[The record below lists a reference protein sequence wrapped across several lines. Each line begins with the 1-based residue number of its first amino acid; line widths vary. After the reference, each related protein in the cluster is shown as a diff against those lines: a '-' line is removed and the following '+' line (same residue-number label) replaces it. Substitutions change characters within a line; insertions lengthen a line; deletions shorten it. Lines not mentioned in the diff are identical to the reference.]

1 MEDSNQ
7 ASIDRYLNLLR
18 TQGKSE
24 RTIYAYRVD
33 LEQFSDYLLRSVAE
47 DQQLSGVN
55 VKHVRAF
62 MRWLYEKQDS
72 NRSLARKTSALRGFF
87 NWLKA
92 EDGVMENPMKAIKL
106 PKYQRKLPKFFTIE
120 EMEQLLK
127 IPDLDDKFSIRNKA
141 MLELVYSSGLR
152 LMELAGL
159 APGDIDYKRALVRVR
174 GKGSK
179 ERIVPVGKPA
189 LEAIQAYLE
198 IRSELGETQDPKHLF
213 LTKSGKAWDTEQLG
227 IVLQKYLDLI
237 AQQEGYTMHTLRH
250 SFATHLL
257 QKGADIKAIQEMLG
271 HSKLSTTEIY
281 THVTIEDIKAEY
293 HRAHPRSKSP
303 TNGHK

>member
-33 LEQFSDYLLRSVAE
+33 LEQFLSFLLAQNSDAQITE
-47 DQQLSGVN
+47 
-55 VKHVRAF
+55 VKALHIRAF
-62 MRWLYEKQDS
+62 MLWLYEKQDT
-72 NRSLARKTSALRGFF
+72 NRSLARKNSALRGFF
-87 NWLKA
+87 RWLKA
-92 EDGVMENPMKAIKL
+92 EDLIADNPMKTIKR
-106 PKYQRKLPKFFTIE
+106 PKFQRKLPKFFTIE

-127 IPDLDDKFSIRNKA
+127 IPDTEDKYGIRNKA

-179 ERIVPVGKPA
+179 ERLVPVGRPA

>member
-1 MEDSNQ
+1 MESSGQ
-7 ASIDRYLNLLR
+7 ALVDRYLDLLR
-18 TQGKSE
+18 TQGKSDK
-24 RTIYAYRVD
+24 TIYAYRVD
-33 LEQFSDYLLRSVAE
+33 LEQLLHYLAE
-47 DQQLSGVN
+47 MAPELDLAELKPPHIRG
-55 VKHVRAF
+55 F
-62 MRWLYEKQDS
+62 MLMLYEKQDS

-92 EDGVMENPMKAIKL
+92 EDLIIDNPMKTIKR
-106 PKYQRKLPKFFTIE
+106 PKFQRKLPKFFTID

-127 IPDLDDKFSIRNKA
+127 IPDTEDKYGIRNKA

-152 LMELAGL
+152 LMELAAL
-159 APGDIDYKRALVRVR
+159 APGDIDFKRALVCLR

-189 LEAIQAYLE
+189 LDAIQEYLK
-198 IRSELGETQDPKHLF
+198 IRDEFGERQDDKHLF
-213 LTKSGKAWDTEQLG
+213 LTKTGKAWDTKQLG
-227 IVLQKYLDLI
+227 LVLQKYLDLI

-257 QKGADIKAIQEMLG
+257 QKGADIRAIQEMLG
-271 HSKLSTTEIY
+271 HSKLSTTEVY

-293 HRAHPRSKSP
+293 HRAHPRSRDKD
-303 TNGHK
+303 

>member
-1 MEDSNQ
+1 
-7 ASIDRYLNLLR
+7 
-18 TQGKSE
+18 
-24 RTIYAYRVD
+24 
-33 LEQFSDYLLRSVAE
+33 
-47 DQQLSGVN
+47 
-55 VKHVRAF
+55 
-62 MRWLYEKQDS
+62 
-72 NRSLARKTSALRGFF
+72 
-87 NWLKA
+87 
-92 EDGVMENPMKAIKL
+92 
-106 PKYQRKLPKFFTIE
+106 
-120 EMEQLLK
+120 
-127 IPDLDDKFSIRNKA
+127 

-179 ERIVPVGKPA
+179 ERLVPVGRPA

-271 HSKLSTTEIY
+271 HSKLSTTEMY

-293 HRAHPRSKSP
+293 HRAHPRSK
-303 TNGHK
+303 KE

>member
-33 LEQFSDYLLRSVAE
+33 LEQFLSFLLAQNSDAQITE
-47 DQQLSGVN
+47 
-55 VKHVRAF
+55 VKALHIRAF
-62 MRWLYEKQDS
+62 MLWLYEKQDT
-72 NRSLARKTSALRGFF
+72 NRSLARKNSALRGFF
-87 NWLKA
+87 RWLKA
-92 EDGVMENPMKAIKL
+92 EDLIADNPMKTIKR
-106 PKYQRKLPKFFTIE
+106 PKFQRKLPKFFTIE
-120 EMEQLLK
+120 EMERLLK
-127 IPDLDDKFSIRNKA
+127 IPDTEDKYGIRNKA

-179 ERIVPVGKPA
+179 ERLVPVGRPA

-227 IVLQKYLDLI
+227 LVLQKYLDLI
-237 AQQEGYTMHTLRH
+237 AQQKGYTMHTLRH

-257 QKGADIKAIQEMLG
+257 QNGADIKAIQEMLG

-281 THVTIEDIKAEY
+281 THVTIEDIKSEY

>member
-1 MEDSNQ
+1 MRSSGQ
-7 ASIDRYLNLLR
+7 ALVDRYLDLLR
-18 TQGKSE
+18 TQGKSDK
-24 RTIYAYRVD
+24 TIYAYRVD
-33 LEQFSDYLLRSVAE
+33 LEQLLHYLAE
-47 DQQLSGVN
+47 MAPELELAELKPPHIRG
-55 VKHVRAF
+55 F
-62 MRWLYEKQDS
+62 MLMLYEKQDS

-92 EDGVMENPMKAIKL
+92 EDLIIDNPMKTIKR
-106 PKYQRKLPKFFTIE
+106 PKFQRKLPKFFTID

-127 IPDLDDKFSIRNKA
+127 IPDTEDKYGIRNKA

-152 LMELAGL
+152 LMELAAL
-159 APGDIDYKRALVRVR
+159 APGDIDFKRALVRLR

-189 LEAIQAYLE
+189 LDAIQEYLK
-198 IRSELGETQDPKHLF
+198 IRDEFGERQDAKHLF
-213 LTKSGKAWDTEQLG
+213 LTKTGKAWDTKQLG
-227 IVLQKYLDLI
+227 LVLQKYLDLI

-257 QKGADIKAIQEMLG
+257 QKGADIRAIQEMLG
-271 HSKLSTTEIY
+271 HSKLSTTEVY

-293 HRAHPRSKSP
+293 HRAHPRSRDKD
-303 TNGHK
+303 

>member
-1 MEDSNQ
+1 MKDANQ
-7 ASIDRYLNLLR
+7 ALIDRYLNLLR

-33 LEQFSDYLLRSVAE
+33 LEQFSDYLLRSVAK
-47 DQQLSGVN
+47 DQQLSEVN
-55 VKHVRAF
+55 VMHVRSF

-92 EDGVMENPMKAIKL
+92 EDGIFENPMKAIKL

-127 IPDLDDKFSIRNKA
+127 IPDLEDKFSIRNKA
-141 MLELVYSSGLR
+141 ILELVYSSGLR

-159 APGDIDYKRALVRVR
+159 SPQDIDFQRALVRLR

-189 LEAIQAYLE
+189 LEAVKKYLAV
-198 IRSELGETQDPKHLF
+198 RGEFGEQQDPKSLF
-213 LTKSGKAWDTEQLG
+213 LTKTGKAWDTKQLG
-227 IVLQKYLDLI
+227 LVLQKYLDLI
-237 AQQEGYTMHTLRH
+237 AQQDGYTMHTLRH

-257 QKGADIKAIQEMLG
+257 QNGADIKAIQDMLG

-281 THVTIEDIKAEY
+281 THVTIEDIKSEY